1 MAGMKFSYIL
11 VLSLVLVSSGCAAE
25 SIEKDSVA
33 GEVLQGLGVEPEG
46 DSSSYDF
53 SQESMANKALDAAMN
68 PVLEQIRG
76 EMSESGFSI
85 ETLDVEVLEISG
97 DKAEVRVDYTASAN
111 ESGVT
116 VDDEVRLTFVREGST
131 WSLEGPVGDNLDT
144 SQLSESPRP

>member
-1 MAGMKFSYIL
+1 
-11 VLSLVLVSSGCAAE
+11 
-25 SIEKDSVA
+25 
-33 GEVLQGLGVEPEG
+33 
-46 DSSSYDF
+46 
-53 SQESMANKALDAAMN
+53 
-68 PVLEQIRG
+68 
-76 EMSESGFSI
+76 MSESGFSI